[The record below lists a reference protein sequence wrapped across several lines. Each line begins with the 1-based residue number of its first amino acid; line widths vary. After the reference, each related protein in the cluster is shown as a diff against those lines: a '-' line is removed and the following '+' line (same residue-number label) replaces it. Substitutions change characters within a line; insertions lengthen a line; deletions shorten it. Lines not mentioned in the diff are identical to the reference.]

1 MLALYNNYTV
11 IRNMKNG
18 DDRYTDTT
26 SWSGDNG
33 PFGCV
38 CFEWGGT
45 NSILYFNRHT
55 ADRLTTVTASTVRTG
70 DQSGSQSG
78 RIYETNPNTWV
89 TAEHGGMLLDLANQF
104 KDYFFAGVTQ
114 TYSTLYQWLVRH
126 YGEGVG
132 FSFNTVQNKS
142 PSEMYGAGE
151 TLHVDWIIGKAT
163 ATRLIEFNP
172 PATDEIS
179 GDNYGVIVI
188 PSAITNWSEAFNY
201 MIAALIFDPRV
212 KPDLDKK
219 LIFDVYVDGTKDPN
233 VAIRWKYEGDDDIST
248 QLVTPRI
255 WTEPGIP
262 SVLAIDTHEENGI
275 VVPNKTMVPTMCEYT
290 FTWPGSYTRPY
301 INEFNACTSDQN
313 DITKTILYGVDGIAE
328 KMGYLLR
335 FNQQVNE
342 NNTGVMTWGT
352 LFRVLIPREVESVS
366 DIGLVSFT
374 DSENNPD
381 FITEVHIHLGVPED
395 DIPDDDDDYPDG
407 EDSSG
412 QDPGTYDPDKPP
424 HDFSTGESSGYPGKG
439 VLTKTYA
446 MTSAKTA
453 NVGSKLWS
461 QSYFDVLKIQNNP
474 IENIVSMKW
483 FPFSV
488 SGAEGDIVVGNVD
501 FGLRTAVVDSIY
513 KFTMGSCYY
522 KAKNPSSPTFLDL
535 SPYTTLK
542 LHLPYCGIVQL
553 DATEMLNRKLTVK
566 YTVDLVSGDCMA
578 FLYLDDN
585 IPYMNIS
592 GHCGVDVPLTSSDR
606 IQTELRAA
614 STTISAV
621 TGAAAHVISGD
632 YLGAAADAVQG
643 GLAVAGMD
651 YTSQRTSAH
660 SPACTSTANRGCYLE
675 IWRPA
680 FNISEG
686 FKSRHGY
693 PCHKFKQLSSFSGFI
708 KCDAR
713 TKIDFAMTARENEML
728 EGLLTSGVYV

>member
-1 MLALYNNYTV
+1 MLQLASMYPHKRV
-11 IRNMKNG
+11 APRNTDSSYWEVTNG
-18 DDRYTDTT
+18 
-26 SWSGDNG
+26 SA
-33 PFGCV
+33 GCV
-38 CFEWGGT
+38 IYEYAGVPTLLSLHKISAAAYYEIHCYT
-45 NSILYFNRHT
+45 NITGENP
-55 ADRLTTVTASTVRTG
+55 ATG
-70 DQSGSQSG
+70 DV
-78 RIYETNPNTWV
+78 RIMEYNPDNTTLLTATN
-89 TAEHGGMLLDLANQF
+89 GGYLLGLANQY
-104 KDYFFAGVTQ
+104 KDYFFDGQTQ
-114 TYSTLYQWLVRH
+114 TAESLYAYMCEK
-126 YGEGVG
+126 YGEAYAFAYNTSQNPIISAVYMADVESKEYGFDQARASRLINFVIPDDTSISGV
-132 FSFNTVQNKS
+132 
-142 PSEMYGAGE
+142 MYGS
-151 TLHVDWIIGKAT
+151 
-163 ATRLIEFNP
+163 FF
-172 PATDEIS
+172 
-179 GDNYGVIVI
+179 I
-188 PSAITNWSEAFNY
+188 PSAITSYNDAVTY
-201 MIAALIFDPRV
+201 MHAMLIFDPNV
-212 KPDLDKK
+212 EPPTNKK

-262 SVLAIDTHEENGI
+262 SVLAIDTHEEDGI
-275 VVPNKTMVPTMCEYT
+275 IVPNKTMVPTMREYT
-290 FTWPGSYTRPY
+290 YTWPGSYTAPY
-301 INEFNACTSDQN
+301 INEFNVCTADQN
-313 DITKTILYGVDGIAE
+313 AITKTILYGIDGIAD

-352 LFRVLIPREVESVS
+352 LYRVLIPREVESAS
-366 DIGLVSFT
+366 DIGVVSFT

-395 DIPDDDDDYPDG
+395 EIPDDDDDYPDG
-407 EDSSG
+407 EDSTG

-488 SGAEGDIVVGNVD
+488 AGPSGEIVVGNVD
-501 FGLRTAVVDSIY
+501 FGLQTAVVDSIY

-680 FNISEG
+680 FNVSEG

-728 EGLLTSGVYV
+728 ERLLTSGVYV